1 VRARLALSVIVLAW
15 LSMAPCRADPRADLD
30 YLTGCIKLL
39 PPKQKAGLDQLTI
52 LCPELPQTLQD
63 AGVADRLHDHW
74 QTRLSGAGLRQIRA
88 LLEHYQAEPLSAA
101 PNTNAVNAIAKALRA
116 QQAPRGWWQRLGEW
130 LRQLLQRRNS
140 EGTPLLE
147 RLINA
152 LRGVTSE
159 RTQRVILYSSL
170 ALVLLLVGLVVWR
183 ELKAAGIG
191 RRAAQRPA
199 RAGDP
204 IPSAETAQSLGLAG
218 LDQVP
223 LTERPALLLRLLV
236 EALRRRGQLA
246 GERTLTHR
254 ELIQRAGLSDVG
266 QRQRFAQ
273 VSLRA
278 EQQLYGGSAAVATDQ
293 VELEQA
299 VSAGR
304 ELYSQLAATQSP
316 AS

>member
-1 VRARLALSVIVLAW
+1 
-15 LSMAPCRADPRADLD
+15 
-30 YLTGCIKLL
+30 
-39 PPKQKAGLDQLTI
+39 
-52 LCPELPQTLQD
+52 
-63 AGVADRLHDHW
+63 
-74 QTRLSGAGLRQIRA
+74 
-88 LLEHYQAEPLSAA
+88 
-101 PNTNAVNAIAKALRA
+101 VNAIAEALRA